1 MHVVRALVLVT
12 LAAAPLAAQQG
23 PNFDTVQVRTVPLA
37 DGLFMLMGA
46 GGNIGLSVGSDGAFL
61 VDDQFAPLTPK
72 ILAAVAA
79 VTAAP
84 VRFVLNTHWH
94 GDHTGGNENLGKAGA
109 LIVAHENVRKRM
121 NPEEFKDV
129 LGRTQQAPPDALPV
143 VTFTDAV
150 TFYWNGEQLRA
161 FHVPPAHT
169 DGDVLIHFV
178 RADVIHMGDVFNN
191 AGYPFVDTQSG
202 GDVDGFVGAA
212 DAVLAIAGPGT
223 QIVPGHGAVAAPDR
237 LRAFRDM
244 IDTVRTRVR
253 VLKQQGKTEDEVVA
267 ARPTADLD
275 AAYAGGQA
283 QRAERFVRAVYQTV
297 DPR

>member
-1 MHVVRALVLVT
+1 VRLVRASLL
-12 LAAAPLAAQQG
+12 LAVAAVPLAAQPAG
-23 PNFDTVQVRTVPLA
+23 PNFDTVQIRTVPLA
-37 DGLFMLMGA
+37 DSLYMLMGA
-46 GGNIGLSVGSDGAFL
+46 GGNIGLSVGRDGAFL

-72 ILAAVAA
+72 IIATVAA

-129 LGRTQQAPPDALPV
+129 LGRSQQAAPDALPV

-150 TFYWNGEQLRA
+150 TFYWNGEKLRA
-161 FHVPPAHT
+161 FHVPRAHT
-169 DGDVLIHFV
+169 DGDVIIQFTHANVL
-178 RADVIHMGDVFNN
+178 HMGDLFNN
-191 AGYPFVDTQSG
+191 AGYPFVDTESG
-202 GDVDGFVGAA
+202 GDVDGFVTAA
-212 DAVLAIAGPGT
+212 DAALAIAGPDT
-223 QIVPGHGAVAAPDR
+223 KIIPGHGALADATT
-237 LRAFRDM
+237 LRTYRDM

-253 VLKQQGKTEDEVVA
+253 ALKQAGKTEDDVVA

-275 AAYAGGQA
+275 GTYAGGQA

-297 DPR
+297 D